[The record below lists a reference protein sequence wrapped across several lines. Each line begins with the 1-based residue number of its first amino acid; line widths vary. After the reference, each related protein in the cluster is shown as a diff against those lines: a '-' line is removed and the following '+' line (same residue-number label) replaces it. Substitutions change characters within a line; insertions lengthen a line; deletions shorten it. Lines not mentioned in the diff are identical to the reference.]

1 MRPRV
6 VVEMNRWIEWIER
19 ALNLHPGDLGR
30 GVPLSSC
37 LFLTISAYVIGKVA
51 RDTLFLAHFAAVQLP
66 YADIASGVLVG
77 FVVVVYLRVGRRTSL
92 GNLLVGSPLFF
103 AGTCV
108 LFWVLAHYSSLTWLY
123 PAFYV
128 WVGMFGV
135 LAPTQVWT
143 LANFLLTTR
152 EAKRIFGMVGGSA
165 ILGWIFGG
173 YLSKIIAKSSG
184 TESLL
189 LAMAGLLIICSALMA
204 VASKGGK
211 LRLDPGKEPTED
223 IAGTGQKNLQDSI
236 LSVFPSP
243 YLRAIAAVICI
254 SSFVTTLTGWQFK
267 ALAKQFSGG
276 TDALAIFF
284 GDFYFYAGLLALLF
298 QLLLTTR
305 LLRRFGIGHM
315 LFVLPV
321 MVLAGSA
328 GLLVWG
334 TVAAAL
340 FLKGGDQVLR
350 YSIDRS
356 TIELLYLPLPN
367 RVKLRAKWFIDT
379 VVWRLGDGLAGIV
392 ILIFAARLG
401 WTPQQISWIAIPLI
415 LGWLAAVYVTDK
427 QYVVVLQDSISQH
440 RLNAED
446 ASTLALDR
454 STADLLA
461 KKILTSDPGEI
472 LYALSLFEVERQ
484 RAAHPVVRGL
494 LNHPAPEIRE
504 KAISILSAVGDKSVR
519 PEIEVLLKD
528 PDHRVRT
535 EAMLYLVYH
544 AHVDPLTFLT
554 EIGDFADFSVR
565 SAVAAYLARP
575 GEAQNIETARQIL
588 TEMARESGED
598 GQRTRLELA
607 RLLGEIPDAFD
618 PLLDTLLRDPDN
630 LVVREAIRSVGTVQ
644 KFSLASTLLDLLP
657 NRELASDA
665 AQSLAKFGD
674 QVVGLLGVRLGDS
687 SSPIDTRRA
696 IPPILVSIGTPA
708 ATHVVL
714 DNLLERDT
722 ALRFQMISALNKI
735 HQLHPEIALDMQLV
749 ETVLAAEIMGHYR
762 SYQILETLHI
772 PGDSHEPVVRALH
785 ESMQQEIERIFRLL
799 GLLYPN
805 LDLHS
810 VYFGLQSNNATVYD
824 NALEFLENVLKSQLR
839 AILVPL
845 LDGKVSPKERAAI
858 AEHFVRTRVEDRE
871 QAVAELMA
879 SDDPWLKSCGAYA
892 IGTFAIKS
900 LEVELRRCLEDPD
913 PLLRETA
920 RAAKLRLEAQA
931 ADA

>member
-1 MRPRV
+1 
-6 VVEMNRWIEWIER
+6 MNRWIKWIER
-19 ALNLHPGDLGR
+19 SLNLYPGDLGR
-30 GVPLSSC
+30 GVPLSAC
-37 LFLTISAYVIGKVA
+37 LFLTISAYVVGKVA

-77 FVVVVYLRVGRRTSL
+77 FVVVLYLRVGRRISL
-92 GNLLVGSPLFF
+92 SNLLVGSPLFF
-103 AGTCV
+103 AATCV
-108 LFWVLAHYSSLTWLY
+108 LFWILAHYSKLTWLY

-165 ILGWIFGG
+165 IVGWIFGG
-173 YLSKIIAKSSG
+173 YLSKVLAKSSG

-189 LAMAGLLIICSALMA
+189 LAMAGLLVICSALMA
-204 VASKGGK
+204 VASKGGN
-211 LRLDPGKEPTED
+211 LRVDPGKDPNAD
-223 IAGTGQKNLQDSI
+223 IAGTGQRNLQDSI
-236 LSVFPSP
+236 LSVFSSP

-254 SSFVTTLTGWQFK
+254 SSFATTLTGWQFK
-267 ALAKQFSGG
+267 ALAKQFSGS

-284 GDFYFYAGLLALLF
+284 GDFYFYAGVLALLF

-305 LLRRFGIGHM
+305 LLRRFGIGAM

-367 RVKLRAKWFIDT
+367 RVKLQAKWFIDT
-379 VVWRLGDGLAGIV
+379 VVWRLGDGLAGVV

-401 WTPQQISWIAIPLI
+401 WTPQQVSWIAIPLI
-415 LGWLAAVYVTDK
+415 LGWIAAVYVADK

-440 RLNAED
+440 RLNAEQ

-454 STADLLA
+454 STANLLA
-461 KKILTSDPGEI
+461 RKILTSDPGEI

-494 LNHPAPEIRE
+494 LSHPAPEVRE

-519 PEIEVLLKD
+519 PEIEALLRD
-528 PDHRVRT
+528 PDHSVRT

-544 AHVDPLTFLT
+544 THVDPLTLLT
-554 EIGDFADFSVR
+554 EIDDFADFSVR

-588 TEMARESGED
+588 VAMSLEGGEE

-618 PLLDTLLRDPDN
+618 PLLDTLLHDPDH
-630 LVVREAIRSVGTVQ
+630 LVVREAIRSVGTLQ
-644 KFSLASTLLDLLP
+644 KLSLASALLDLLA

-674 QVVGLLGVRLGDS
+674 RVVDLLGARIGDW
-687 SSPIDTRRA
+687 SSPIDARRA
-696 IPPILVSIGTPA
+696 IPPILVSIGTSA
-708 ATHVVL
+708 ATQVVL

-735 HQLHPEIALDMQLV
+735 HQLHPEIVLDMQLV

-772 PGDSHEPVVRALH
+772 PGDSDEPVVRALH
-785 ESMQQEIERIFRLL
+785 ESMQQEMERIFRLL
-799 GLLYPN
+799 GLMYPN

-858 AEHFVRTRVEDRE
+858 AERFVRARVEDRE

-900 LEVELRRCLEDPD
+900 LEAELSRCLEDPD

-920 RAAKLRLEAQA
+920 RAAKLRLEALA
-931 ADA
+931 ADT

>member
-1 MRPRV
+1 
-6 VVEMNRWIEWIER
+6 MNRWIEWIER

-544 AHVDPLTFLT
+544 AHVDPLAFLT